1 MADLSEELHRFNPWW
16 ERSFE
21 PAIIARPHYAEF
33 LKQNTMNRDIVV
45 ITGLRRVGKTSVMKG
60 HVASLLIDLAP
71 KYIFYA
77 SLDSLALERFALR
90 DLVREYRRIHAL
102 RIEERVYLFL
112 DEVAYRKDIH
122 QELKNLYDSENAK
135 IFASASSASILRD
148 THAMLTGRSR
158 IMEVLP
164 LDFRN
169 TWLSGGSKRCDPR
182 PISWNA
188 ISRNICKR
196 GHAGARSYGDVSYLD
211 SLLEGVIFKDIMAV
225 HGVRDVTSLRDFF
238 RLLMERAGKQ
248 FTINKASRVIGVSV
262 DTVRRYLE
270 YFTQAYLV
278 YTIERCGKLN
288 ERLRAPK
295 KLYAADLG
303 LRNLVT
309 GFRDKGAILENLV
322 FLKIKDAKPCYV
334 YQGGSS
340 WIFSLPTRSL
350 KSSTEGIC
358 RRSNARFSRPSG
370 KEEDYRHDHGGF
382 PGLGG
387 ELMSLTSSPC
397 GKRRPGTHPPAGEVE
412 PLGRLL
418 NQLPDPLPGSS
429 SSSAEIHFTA
439 CLMFSP

>member
-164 LDFRN
+164 LDFREYLAFRRLEALRSEAYLVERYFEEYMQ
-169 TWLSGGSKRCDPR
+169 TGGMPE
-182 PISWNA
+182 
-188 ISRNICKR
+188 
-196 GHAGARSYGDVSYLD
+196 HVLTGDVSYLD

-288 ERLRAPK
+288 ARLRAPK
-295 KLYAADLG
+295 KL
-303 LRNLVT
+303 
-309 GFRDKGAILENLV
+309 
-322 FLKIKDAKPCYV
+322 
-334 YQGGSS
+334 
-340 WIFSLPTRSL
+340 
-350 KSSTEGIC
+350 
-358 RRSNARFSRPSG
+358 
-370 KEEDYRHDHGGF
+370 
-382 PGLGG
+382 
-387 ELMSLTSSPC
+387 
-397 GKRRPGTHPPAGEVE
+397 
-412 PLGRLL
+412 
-418 NQLPDPLPGSS
+418 
-429 SSSAEIHFTA
+429 
-439 CLMFSP
+439 